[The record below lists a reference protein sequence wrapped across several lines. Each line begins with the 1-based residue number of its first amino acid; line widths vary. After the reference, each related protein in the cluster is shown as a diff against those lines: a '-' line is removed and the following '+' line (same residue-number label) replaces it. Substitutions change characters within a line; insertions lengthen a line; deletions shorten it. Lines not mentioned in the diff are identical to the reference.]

1 VICTE
6 PGTDGANPTVRLI
19 PKSHRIPEDK
29 VYTKFY
35 KDGPTKDRF
44 PFAYNLQ
51 HLGPELSEKTKRTTT
66 VMMTEDEQ
74 GTNLGVTGDRALIM
88 AQIVQKQGLVE
99 YVKGCTMLPTDVD
112 EMTAFHNFVMRMSN

>member
-1 VICTE
+1 M
-6 PGTDGANPTVRLI
+6 
-19 PKSHRIPEDK
+19 
-29 VYTKFY
+29 YTKFY

-74 GTNLGVTGDRALIM
+74 GKNIGVTGDRALIM

-99 YVKGCTMLPTDVD
+99 YVKGCTMLSTDVD